1 VNVRSGPSTSYP
13 VLVVAPPGSTGEVTG
28 KSSDG
33 GWWQVKISTQYSAD
47 GLGWVSAD
55 WVVTQGTENVPV
67 VEASTPP
74 PTVPATPPPPTT
86 TAGCALLSQSPTD
99 ATVFSPGAG
108 FTTTWV
114 LQNTSTT
121 KWDQGEYDVMY
132 LGAANNIP
140 MHQGSDVY
148 DLSSTV
154 EPGWTYN
161 VSVPMIAPFEP
172 GFYGEAWQVALGS
185 QTVCPFYVYIEVR

>member
-1 VNVRSGPSTSYP
+1 
-13 VLVVAPPGSTGEVTG
+13 VTG

-33 GWWQVKISTQYSAD
+33 AWWQVKIPTQYSAD

-67 VEASTPP
+67 VEASAPP
-74 PTVPATPPPPTT
+74 PAVPATPPPPSGTT
-86 TAGCALLSQSPTD
+86 GCALVSQSPAD

-114 LQNTSTT
+114 VQNTSTT
-121 KWDQGEYDVMY
+121 KWDQGETDVRY
-132 LGAANNIP
+132 VGAANNIP
-140 MHQGSDVY
+140 LHQGSDFY
-148 DLSSTV
+148 DLTSSV

-161 VSVPMIAPFEP
+161 ISVPMIAPFEP
-172 GFYGEAWQVALGS
+172 GFYGEAWQIAVGN
-185 QTVCPFYVYIEVR
+185 QTVCQFYVYIQVQ